1 MMGTVRGRQDQRY
14 GASRSDLLQLPAS
27 GADSQMTN
35 LRPDKM
41 WPAVLMIS
49 ILISSCSNVNQ
60 SAKPARKLTSCP
72 PGEYLVC
79 ESRQPP
85 SKGGAEEEI
94 PEYEYCRCQ

>member
-1 MMGTVRGRQDQRY
+1 MNMRAYKICQTVF
-14 GASRSDLLQLPAS
+14 L
-27 GADSQMTN
+27 
-35 LRPDKM
+35 
-41 WPAVLMIS
+41 AVVAITIS
-49 ILISSCSNVNQ
+49 ACANMNQ

-94 PEYEYCRCQ
+94 PEYEYCRCN